1 MTWPSWD
8 RGMGEVWTSSM
19 DRNSSEARS
28 GGAVGWGRA
37 VLGTKSTLVGCRLM
51 RLSTP
56 AVAQNRDRCFEDIAP
71 KGASPEVAG
80 GCWMQDCDGTKQC
93 HPPPPHPTP
102 SLVQRI
108 IIQLNL

>member
-19 DRNSSEARS
+19 DRNSSEDRS

-37 VLGTKSTLVGCRLM
+37 VLGTKSTLVGCRLI

-56 AVAQNRDRCFEDIAP
+56 AVAQNRDRCFEQTLHQKEPAP
-71 KGASPEVAG
+71 RQQVVV
-80 GCWMQDCDGTKQC
+80 GCKIVMA
-93 HPPPPHPTP
+93 
-102 SLVQRI
+102 
-108 IIQLNL
+108 